1 MQNNLRVREAAEFL
15 GLSKSTLDRLRCYGG
30 GPRYFKLGKAV
41 TYDPAD
47 LMAWRDE
54 RARADVWTAVN
65 DNAARQVAA

>member
-1 MQNNLRVREAAEFL
+1 MNNMRVREAAEYL

-47 LMAWRDE
+47 LKAWRDE
-54 RARADVWTAVN
+54 RARADVWTAAN
-65 DNAARQVAA
+65 DNVARQVAV